1 MFNLWR
7 DILNTYE
14 LKLIMSFKTHKFSL
28 KLIVLKLA
36 KHMIEIVLDDA
47 QAITYFWS
55 EYSEQYWLCV
65 QDTPQQ

>member
-1 MFNLWR
+1 
-7 DILNTYE
+7 
-14 LKLIMSFKTHKFSL
+14 MSFKTHKFSL

-47 QAITYFWS
+47 QAIMYFWS
-55 EYSEQYWLCV
+55 EYSEQDWLCV